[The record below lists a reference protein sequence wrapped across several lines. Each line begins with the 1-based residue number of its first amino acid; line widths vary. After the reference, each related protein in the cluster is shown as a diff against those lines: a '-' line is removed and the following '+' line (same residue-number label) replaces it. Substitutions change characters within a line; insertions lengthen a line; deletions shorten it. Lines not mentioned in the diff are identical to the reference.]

1 MVSTNKDINGDNMEG
16 ADKKAILALS
26 FGQGA
31 DGTSGKSNE
40 ALAKVVKKL
49 HEESDLPMFLQWEI
63 ADCITGLIDKGRD
76 LVVRKHR
83 AEGKYL
89 DTYEVIAQAWEFAK
103 KRGIRRAVIVA
114 HPDHAFRC
122 AAVAVKIGFDV
133 EIANTAKVPYDPDS
147 AQEWTRNRKFFIEQ
161 YEPKAMEYYR
171 QLGYVD

>member
-40 ALAKVVKKL
+40 ALAEVVKKL

-89 DTYEVIAQAWEFAK
+89 DTY
-103 KRGIRRAVIVA
+103 GGYRASVGA
-114 HPDHAFRC
+114 CQKA
-122 AAVAVKIGFDV
+122 
-133 EIANTAKVPYDPDS
+133 
-147 AQEWTRNRKFFIEQ
+147 RN
-161 YEPKAMEYYR
+161 
-171 QLGYVD
+171 